1 MSILCNWKKEYVD
14 VFQKNKTR
22 VILLISDYILHF
34 ILGKDGK
41 RYQSYGGDYFMNK
54 DKHLKLTTG
63 EMAQLWAQY
72 MNDSGSVCVLTH
84 FLEKAE
90 DEEIRPVI
98 EFALNLSKTHIQKL
112 TSFFVEEDYVV
123 PNGFKVEEHVNLT
136 SSKLFSDS
144 FVLEF
149 INQMT
154 KIGLTTYAAS
164 VASSVREDI
173 TDYFMECTTETMQ
186 LCKMTKDLLLS
197 KGLYVKTPYMQE
209 MEHVEY
215 VKSQGFMLDVFGEKR
230 PLIVAEIDNLYA
242 NLQRNALGAATLVG
256 FSQVAKDK
264 EVKQFFQRGI
274 KIANKH
280 VKLFGAK
287 LEESYLPVPMT
298 LASEVTSSTD
308 QTFSDQLMMFFTSGL
323 IALSIGFYGTGVAQS
338 PRMDLGVMYNRL
350 SLEVQLY
357 SEDGSNIL
365 IDNEWLEQPPMVLDR
380 DELAQ
385 EKE

>member
-1 MSILCNWKKEYVD
+1 MDKEK
-14 VFQKNKTR
+14 Q
-22 VILLISDYILHF
+22 I
-34 ILGKDGK
+34 
-41 RYQSYGGDYFMNK
+41 
-54 DKHLKLTTG
+54 KLTTG

-72 MNDSGSVCVLTH
+72 MNDSGSICVLTH

-112 TSFFVEEDYVV
+112 TSIFVEENFIV
-123 PNGFKVEEHVNLT
+123 PNGFKVDEHVNLA

-149 INQMT
+149 ILQMA
-154 KIGLTTYAAS
+154 KIGLTNYAAS
-164 VASSVREDI
+164 VASSVRDDI
-173 TDYFMECTTETMQ
+173 TDYYMECTTETMQ
-186 LCKMTKDLLLS
+186 LYKLSKDLLLI
-197 KGLYVKTPYMQE
+197 KGLFVKTPYMQE
-209 MEHVEY
+209 MDHVEY
-215 VKSQGFMLDVFGEKR
+215 VKRQGFMLDVFGEKR
-230 PLIVAEIDNLYA
+230 PLIVAEISNLYA
-242 NLQRNALGAATLVG
+242 NLQRNALGAAILAG

-264 EVKQFFQRGI
+264 EVKQFFLRGI

-280 VKLFGAK
+280 IKLFASK
-287 LEESYLPVPMT
+287 LEESYLPVPKT

-323 IALSIGFYGTGVAQS
+323 ISLSIGFYGTGVAQS

-350 SLEVQLY
+350 SLEVQLF

-365 IDNEWLEQPPMVLDR
+365 IDNEWLEQPPMALDR

-385 EKE
+385 KKDPTD